1 MINAMI
7 AFSTIMLVC
16 CAIQIPDGTDYALGV
31 HRQAWLRHP
40 VYGAPSFDAFERL
53 PGNPVVV
60 GKPPM
65 EWPVNGFLFEDP
77 VSKNWYLYAGNYAA
91 GYALGAD
98 KQMVCT
104 VYRST
109 DKGGNWEALGPIFN
123 DKTFCFEGDAGPSNF
138 APDVS
143 VTYYEGRYHLVYDWV
158 NDSAAWADLANPD
171 DTKSDSG
178 VGYAWAERP
187 EGPFTRATTPVKRTS
202 EQPLLCDRYR
212 RLYASTLIRREND
225 WLILTLTDSGPY
237 FAWALLGMTAPTP
250 EGPWS
255 DLVPLL
261 HVDQQR
267 YLPPLLEYFPAF
279 THDGYIYAP
288 ATSVAK
294 NRNYQAL
301 FRVPIEDAMS
311 PEAWEN
317 VAWGGVWHA
326 EPVPNEHA
334 GIWGQTFSGF
344 ANDDGQFTVM
354 FPSRTAENLGTLNLA
369 QRSWDKPYREEG
381 FVLSGHG
388 APSLG
393 LLKNAYDEF
402 AVSARLTFTGMIT
415 LVWNYTAPLGANRP
429 TSDATLH
436 PLSLASYQGLVLSG
450 ETWQLVSVNESGQ
463 PTVHTSGSISK
474 EALAVEIQR
483 NKEGHVTITLNEN
496 EILSIPLSA
505 GFGAL
510 GLLAHENSIAEV
522 LQYLVSGEP
531 IAAELSYLYTEG
543 LLGAGQN
550 MAFWQEVA
558 DPAFRFGTGAISKKP
573 DPGAMPPVTT
583 AKWNVECSAFQLW
596 APRHPEYGQAD
607 LYLDRTLLDTIDF
620 SAPSPETSAIRY
632 TSTSMFPGYHFIT
645 LIARNGI
652 LPLDCLEVSVP
663 AYPYN
668 ITANTSL
675 NATFPIDGDVLNRND
690 GEETDAGLTVE
701 VTGTAPYG
709 KTVYVNDT
717 VAQRYG
723 DTFSCPVLLTEHQET
738 IVINTD
744 DEIVESRV
752 FYNKGSKK
760 RYRFSVDDNIQFLK
774 DLGTAPEQYPSLFDH
789 WYLAFWQEMHR
800 KYGAKIHLNIY
811 YQTDG
816 FDLTQ
821 MPDKWKEEWRA
832 NADWLHVTFHALQD
846 KPDRPY
852 RNATYSQIAHDYDLV
867 TGHIR
872 RFAGEELIGNTTTV
886 HWAECPKDGVYA
898 LRDRGIR
905 NLIALFGTH
914 EGAYRTS
921 YYLSPEQS
929 ARSHFRPAWH
939 DHDTGI
945 TFIPCA
951 VVVNSFSP
959 EKIKQI
965 LQERSAI
972 PQTADVIELLVH
984 EQYFRKELDLYQPD
998 IMDKVRAALDWV
1010 TDNGYEPV
1018 FWSEG
1023 FLGTPQP

>member
-1 MINAMI
+1 
-7 AFSTIMLVC
+7 MLVC

-40 VYGAPSFDAFERL
+40 VYGDPSFDAFERL

-60 GKPPM
+60 GKPPL

-77 VSKNWYLYAGNYAA
+77 ISGNWYLYAGNYAT
-91 GYALGAD
+91 GYALGPD

-109 DKGGNWEALGPIFN
+109 DKGGSWDALGPIFN
-123 DKTFCFEGDAGPSNF
+123 DKTFCFEGDASPSNF

-143 VTYYEGRYHLVYDWV
+143 VVYHEGRYHLVYDWV

-212 RLYASTLIRREND
+212 RLYASSLIRREND
-225 WLILTLTDSGPY
+225 WLILTLTDSGPF

-301 FRVPIEDAMS
+301 FRVPIEDAMN
-311 PEAWEN
+311 PEALAN

-344 ANDDGQFTVM
+344 VDDDGQFTVM

-369 QRSWDKPYREEG
+369 QRPWNRPYREQG

-402 AVSARLTFTGMIT
+402 SLEAKLQFTGT
-415 LVWNYTAPLGANRP
+415 VALLWNHNAPLGPNTPR
-429 TSDATLH
+429 SDAVLH
-436 PLSLASYQGLVLSG
+436 PLSLTRYQGLRLFAG
-450 ETWQLVSVNESGQ
+450 TWQLLSVDNDGKE
-463 PTVHTSGSISK
+463 TIHTSGTADETITAIGVHRDK
-474 EALAVEIQR
+474 AGQ
-483 NKEGHVTITLNEN
+483 VTITINGNEAA
-496 EILSIPLSA
+496 SSPLPS
-505 GFGAL
+505 GVGLL
-510 GLLAHENSIAEV
+510 GLLVQENSVMEV
-522 LQYLVSGEP
+522 SQYRISGEP
-531 IAAELSYLYTEG
+531 VPTDTSYLHTEA

-550 MAFWQEVA
+550 MEIWQEISDPLFRYGIGAVSKEAVPDAPVA
-558 DPAFRFGTGAISKKP
+558 K
-573 DPGAMPPVTT
+573 
-583 AKWNVECSAFQLW
+583 AKWNVECSTFKLW
-596 APRHPEYGQAD
+596 APRHPDYGQTD
-607 LYLDRTLLDTIDF
+607 LYLNDTLLVTIDF
-620 SAPSPETSAIRY
+620 AAPAPEASAVRYASYALLPGRYAI
-632 TSTSMFPGYHFIT
+632 S
-645 LIARNGI
+645 LVARTGI
-652 LPLDCLEVSVP
+652 LPVDCLEVTLPV
-663 AYPYN
+663 YN
-668 ITANTSL
+668 SAAPVNSELTL
-675 NATFPIDGDVLNRND
+675 TFPCDGEVLNRND
-690 GEETDAGLTVE
+690 GTEMDAGLKFT
-701 VTGTAPYG
+701 VTGTAPPEAS
-709 KTVYVNDT
+709 VLVNGT
-717 VAQRYG
+717 PATRYG
-723 DTFSCPVLLTEHQET
+723 DTFTAPVIITGHTET
-738 IVINTD
+738 IIAEAGSST
-744 DEIVESRV
+744 VESRI

-800 KYGAKIHLNIY
+800 QYGAKIHLNIY

-898 LRDRGIR
+898 LRDRGIK

-951 VVVNSFSP
+951 VVVNAFSP
-959 EKIKQI
+959 EQIKQI

-972 PQTADVIELLVH
+972 PQAADIIELLIH
-984 EQYFRKELDLYQPD
+984 EQYFRKELELYQPD

-1018 FWSEG
+1018 FWSDG
-1023 FLGTPQP
+1023 FLGTP